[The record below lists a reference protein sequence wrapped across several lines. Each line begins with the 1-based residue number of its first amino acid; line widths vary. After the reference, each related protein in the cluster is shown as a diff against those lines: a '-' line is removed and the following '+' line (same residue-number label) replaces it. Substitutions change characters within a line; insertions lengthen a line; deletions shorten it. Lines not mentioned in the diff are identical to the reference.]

1 MTWYAHH
8 WRRMHDTY
16 QRGKAEG
23 ISDDR
28 IAEAIDQHWTSK
40 RSGHPYKT
48 WLQARRDFFQ
58 KFQLRRPRARRPH
71 EDLFS

>member
-58 KFQLRRPRARRPH
+58 KFQLRRPRARRTR
-71 EDLFS
+71 EDLFT